1 MQKKQHTTQSDQFLK
16 LTNKIKSHNRAIM
29 KGTRQTVI
37 SLSIYESRGGYG
49 PLAKAAC
56 EFPPQRPYTEK
67 EENT

>member
-1 MQKKQHTTQSDQFLK
+1 
-16 LTNKIKSHNRAIM
+16 M